1 MKTRIAWVFGLLL
14 LTAACGGGA
23 GTDSSLPTVV
33 LKGGGSTPAPSTAVS
48 GGGVTASG
56 SVVAAQEAQ
65 LAFTVSGRIDTITVA
80 VGDKV
85 AAGQVLARMAG
96 GEALKAAVS
105 AADLDVLTAQLA
117 LDDLMADSSW
127 RMALAQAQSD
137 LASAQDELRKADYN
151 RTVNQPGYRAS
162 ALTIEAAEARLILAK
177 QALDR
182 AKRTYDHNADRDSD
196 DPKRASALADY
207 ENAQS
212 AYNSA
217 LRTVNWYKGQ
227 PTDLQQSQLD
237 AAVDLAQAKV
247 DAAQQRVADLQN
259 GPDPDQV
266 ALLTGRLTT
275 AQDQAAAAR
284 AQLGGLELKAAFT
297 GTLGKVLVH
306 PGEWVAA
313 GQGVLVMADLDHL
326 RVQTTDLSER
336 DLPAIRVGQSARVSI
351 KALNTTADGTVI
363 AISPL
368 ADTLGGDVVY
378 QTTLDLT
385 SIPEGLKPGMSVDVE
400 FLGGS

>member
-1 MKTRIAWVFGLLL
+1 MKTRIAWVLSLLL
-14 LTAACGGGA
+14 FAAACGGGA

-33 LKGGGSTPAPSTAVS
+33 LEGGGSTPAPSTAVS
-48 GGGVTASG
+48 GSGVTASG
-56 SVVAAQEAQ
+56 TVVAAQEAQ
-65 LAFTVSGRIDTITVA
+65 LAFAVSGRVLFITVA

-85 AAGQVLARMAG
+85 AAGQVLARMSG

-105 AADLDVLTAQLA
+105 AANLDVLTAQQA
-117 LDDLMADSSW
+117 LDDLMADASW
-127 RMALAQAQSD
+127 RTALAQAQSD

-162 ALTIEAAEARLILAK
+162 ALTLEAAEARLILAK

-207 ENAQS
+207 ESAQS

-227 PTDLQQSQLD
+227 PTELEQSQLD
-237 AAVDLAQAKV
+237 AAVDLAQARV
-247 DAAQQRVADLQN
+247 IEAQERVADLHD
-259 GPDPDQV
+259 GPDTDEV
-266 ALLTGRLTT
+266 DLLISRLTA

-284 AQLGGLELKAAFT
+284 AQLDGLELKAAFT
-297 GTLGKVLVH
+297 GTVGKVLVH
-306 PGEWVAA
+306 AGEWVAA

-336 DLPAIRVGQSARVSI
+336 DLPAIHVGQSARVSI
-351 KALNTTADGTVI
+351 KALNTTADGAVV

-385 SIPEGLKPGMSVDVE
+385 SVPDGLKPGMSVDVE
-400 FLGGS
+400 FLGGG